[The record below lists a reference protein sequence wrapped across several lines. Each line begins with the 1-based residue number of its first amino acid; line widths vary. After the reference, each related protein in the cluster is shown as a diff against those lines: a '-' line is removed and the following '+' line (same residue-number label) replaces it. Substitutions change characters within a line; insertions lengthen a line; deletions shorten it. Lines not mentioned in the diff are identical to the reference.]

1 MTRSATYEL
10 TIEKLSHEGRGIA
23 HLPADDPYNPGKVV
37 FVRNALPGEKIR
49 TDRLRMHRRFAEA
62 QAVDILT
69 PSAERVTA
77 PCTHVD
83 ICGGCS
89 LMHLAPETALTYQ
102 TTWVLEQLQHFG
114 QIIPTEIVPPLTGPS
129 LGYRRRARL
138 GVKWVEKKQKLLIGF
153 READGRF
160 LADLSACQVLIP
172 EVGHRFE
179 ALRELIM
186 SLSIYQAIPQIEISV
201 ANQGVI
207 LVIRHLEA
215 LSQDDLEKIQRFG
228 VEQNFIIYLQPK
240 GPNSIVCCTPLPAP
254 TLSYTLSQFPLELT
268 FKPGDFLQVNAVVND
283 AMIRQAMDWLAPT
296 KDEHVLD
303 LFCGLGNFSLP
314 LATLAKSVVGVEGD
328 SEMVARA
335 AENAKQNKLTNTAFH
350 GANLFEPHEN
360 MPWYRGTYDKILLDP
375 PRAGAEQLMPH
386 IAALGAKTI
395 VYVSCNSA
403 TLARDLG
410 LLQPYGYQLA
420 KLGLMDMFTHT
431 AHVEVMALLIRQ

>member
-1 MTRSATYEL
+1 MTRSTAYEL
-10 TIEKLSHEGRGIA
+10 IIEKLSHEGRGIA
-23 HLPADDPYNPGKVV
+23 HLPADDPHNPGKVV
-37 FVRNALPGEKIR
+37 FVRNALPGETVR
-49 TDRLRMHRRFAEA
+49 TDKLRMHRRFAEA
-62 QAVDILT
+62 QAIDILQ
-69 PSAERVTA
+69 PSADRVDA

-89 LMHLAPETALTYQ
+89 LMHLATETALAYQ

-114 QIIPTEIVPPLTGPS
+114 QVSPAEIVPPLTGPS

-153 READGRF
+153 REHDGRF

-186 SLSIYQAIPQIEISV
+186 SLTAYKAIPQIEISV
-201 ANQGVI
+201 ADQGVI
-207 LVIRHLEA
+207 LVIRHLQILTDE
-215 LSQDDLEKIQRFG
+215 DLEKIRHFG
-228 VEQNFIIYLQPK
+228 ADQGFIIYLQPK
-240 GPNSIVCCTPLPAP
+240 GPDSIICCTPLPAP
-254 TLSYTLSQFPLELT
+254 ELSYTLPAFQLQLT
-268 FKPGDFLQVNAVVND
+268 FSPGDFLQVNAAINE
-283 AMIRQAMDWLAPT
+283 AMIRQAIAWLAPT
-296 KDEHVLD
+296 KDEHILD

-314 LATLAKSVVGVEGD
+314 LATLAKTVVGVEGD
-328 SEMVARA
+328 NAMVKKAT
-335 AENAKQNKLTNTAFH
+335 ENAQRNGLSNTEFH
-350 GANLFEPHEN
+350 CANLFEPNEN

-410 LLQPYGYQLA
+410 LLQPYGYQLT

-431 AHVEVMALLIRQ
+431 AHVEVMALLIKS